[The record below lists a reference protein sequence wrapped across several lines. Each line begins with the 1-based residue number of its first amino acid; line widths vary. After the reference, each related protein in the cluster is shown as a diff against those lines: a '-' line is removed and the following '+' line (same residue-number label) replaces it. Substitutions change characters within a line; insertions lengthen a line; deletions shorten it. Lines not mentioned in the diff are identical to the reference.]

1 MIKLYTNP
9 TCHYCH
15 RIKEQLVAAEITFE
29 EVDTTQAGEEWNELV
44 RITGIGMTPTIILQE
59 ETLLPNRDF
68 RTPEDLIGRIKH
80 FTDNPM
86 KRLSIDEKLEQMHNS
101 VKNLTLL
108 LNQMGR
114 QITELSTQA
123 NGTQHH
129 LIRHHQPSRQPSHH
143 NRHNSK

>member
-1 MIKLYTNP
+1 MVKIYTNP

-15 RIKEQLVAAEITFE
+15 KIKEQLIAGEIKFE
-29 EVDTTQAGEEWNELV
+29 EVDITQESKEWNELV

-68 RTPEDLIGRIKH
+68 RTAEDLIGRIKH

-86 KRLSIDEKLEQMHNS
+86 KRLSVDEKLEQMHNS

-108 LNQMGR
+108 LNQIARQVTDLTNQSAGTPPGMGGPPPAPPMTP
-114 QITELSTQA
+114 QQ
-123 NGTQHH
+123 
-129 LIRHHQPSRQPSHH
+129 
-143 NRHNSK
+143 

>member
-9 TCHYCH
+9 TCHYCP
-15 RIKEQLVAAEITFE
+15 RIKEQLVAAEIKFE
-29 EVDTTQAGEEWNELV
+29 EIDTTKAGEEWNELV
-44 RITGIGMTPTIILQE
+44 RIIGIGMTPTIILQE

-80 FTDNPM
+80 FNDNPM

-108 LNQMGR
+108 LNQIGR
-114 QITELSTQA
+114 QVTDLTNQSTPPTPPTPPPTPPQ
-123 NGTQHH
+123 Q
-129 LIRHHQPSRQPSHH
+129 
-143 NRHNSK
+143 

>member
-15 RIKEQLVAAEITFE
+15 RIKEQLVAAEIKFE
-29 EVDTTQAGEEWNELV
+29 EIDTTKAGEEWNELV
-44 RITGIGMTPTIILQE
+44 RIIGIGMTPTIILQE

-108 LNQMGR
+108 LNQIGR
-114 QITELSTQA
+114 QVTDLTNQSTPPTPPTPPPTPPQ
-123 NGTQHH
+123 Q
-129 LIRHHQPSRQPSHH
+129 
-143 NRHNSK
+143 

>member
-1 MIKLYTNP
+1 MPLKL
-9 TCHYCH
+9 
-15 RIKEQLVAAEITFE
+15 TFE

-108 LNQMGR
+108 LNQIAR
-114 QITELSTQA
+114 QMTELSNQSA
-123 NGTQHH
+123 GTPPPPPAPPAPPQ
-129 LIRHHQPSRQPSHH
+129 Q
-143 NRHNSK
+143 

>member
-15 RIKEQLVAAEITFE
+15 KIKEQLDAGGIEFTEI
-29 EVDTTQAGEEWNELV
+29 DTTKAGKEWNELV
-44 RITGIGMTPTIILQE
+44 RITGIGMTPTVILQE

-68 RTPEDLIGRIKH
+68 RTAEDLIGRIKH

-108 LNQMGR
+108 LNQMAR
-114 QITELSTQA
+114 QMTELSSQSGIPPTPPPPPP
-123 NGTQHH
+123 
-129 LIRHHQPSRQPSHH
+129 QPQQ
-143 NRHNSK
+143 

>member
-15 RIKEQLVAAEITFE
+15 KIKEQLNSGGIEFE
-29 EVDTTQAGEEWNELV
+29 EIDTTTAGEEWNELV
-44 RITGIGMTPTIILQE
+44 RITGIGMTPTVILQE

-68 RTPEDLIGRIKH
+68 RTAEDLIGRIKH

-108 LNQMGR
+108 LNQMAR
-114 QITELSTQA
+114 QMTELSAQS
-123 NGTQHH
+123 GV
-129 LIRHHQPSRQPSHH
+129 QPTPPPPPPPPQPQQ
-143 NRHNSK
+143 

>member
-15 RIKEQLVAAEITFE
+15 KIKEQLIAAEIKFE
-29 EVDTTQAGEEWNELV
+29 EIDTTKAGEEWNELV

-68 RTPEDLIGRIKH
+68 RTAEDLVGRIKH

-108 LNQMGR
+108 LNQIAR
-114 QITELSTQA
+114 QMTELTTKSA
-123 NGTQHH
+123 GTPPPNPAVMA
-129 LIRHHQPSRQPSHH
+129 QPQQ
-143 NRHNSK
+143 

>member
-15 RIKEQLVAAEITFE
+15 KIKEQLVAGEIKFE

-44 RITGIGMTPTIILQE
+44 RITGIGMTPTVILQE

-68 RTPEDLIGRIKH
+68 RTAEDLIGRIKH

-114 QITELSTQA
+114 QMTELSSQA
-123 NGTQHH
+123 TPTPPTPPMPPTPPVPPQ
-129 LIRHHQPSRQPSHH
+129 
-143 NRHNSK
+143 

>member
-1 MIKLYTNP
+1 MIKLYINP

-15 RIKEQLVAAEITFE
+15 RIKEQLVAAEIKFE
-29 EVDTTQAGEEWNELV
+29 EIDTTKAGEEWNELV
-44 RITGIGMTPTIILQE
+44 RIIGIGMTPTIILQE

-108 LNQMGR
+108 LNQIGR
-114 QITELSTQA
+114 QVTDLTNQSTPPTPPTPPPTPPQ
-123 NGTQHH
+123 Q
-129 LIRHHQPSRQPSHH
+129 
-143 NRHNSK
+143 

>member
-15 RIKEQLVAAEITFE
+15 RIKEQLVAAEIKFE
-29 EVDTTQAGEEWNELV
+29 EIDTTKAGEEWNELV
-44 RITGIGMTPTIILQE
+44 RIIGIGMTPTIILQE

-108 LNQMGR
+108 LNQIGR
-114 QITELSTQA
+114 QVTDLTNQSTPPTPPTPPPTPPQ
-123 NGTQHH
+123 
-129 LIRHHQPSRQPSHH
+129 
-143 NRHNSK
+143 